1 MQRKRTTSES
11 DFNDAGVRLY
21 THIYS
26 ILQRVNFING
36 RTISDIDI
44 LKDMRCCR
52 YDENTRCTS
61 LSRLRKLFNIDKVVK

>member
-21 THIYS
+21 TDIHS

-36 RTISDIDI
+36 GTISDMDI
-44 LKDMRCCR
+44 LKDRCCR

-61 LSRLRKLFNIDKVVK
+61 LSWLRKLFNIDKVVK

>member
-21 THIYS
+21 TDIYS

-36 RTISDIDI
+36 ETISDMDI
-44 LKDMRCCR
+44 LKDRCYR

-61 LSRLRKLFNIDKVVK
+61 LSWLRKLFNIDKVVK